1 VPKSFLGVTING
13 LVKARKCSF
22 DTNQIEMFSEV
33 CLLNP
38 DPTKTETEIF
48 VKLPFVFG
56 KPSLHIANYS
66 LDALEKICIY
76 E

>member
-1 VPKSFLGVTING
+1 
-13 LVKARKCSF
+13 
-22 DTNQIEMFSEV
+22 MFSEV